1 MKKLLAIM
9 LALIMVLAMVPALA
23 DDPTSGNCGA
33 SGNEAS
39 VTWKL
44 EQNNTDTA
52 NPTYTLTISGNGA
65 MADYNGWRLQ
75 PWKGYAEKIT
85 KFVVEDGVT
94 VIGRSATD
102 GENKIAEYTIG
113 KDVKTINNYGI
124 STYSATTFNLNGNPH
139 FNVVDGVLFSA
150 DGKTIY
156 AYPGGKTEE
165 IEVYNVPSDVT
176 RINGGAF
183 NGAKIKKLIF
193 GGNSIDI
200 GSWGFQDCTAVY
212 MELNGT
218 HLSGSESFRGLSKL
232 KHLKIDGGNI
242 PGQFFC
248 GVHSTGGAST
258 AAIEKISISE
268 LPTISGNNVSGPFF
282 LQYKLTTVDLSQ
294 CSNVG
299 NASAGLFCD
308 TGYTVKSG
316 NTPTGK
322 RISKI
327 TFYFNTADDAESFKS
342 TSTDA
347 YESTNAVFAVLNGGS
362 IPSTEGWYNGK
373 EKYIDGDGLEIEE
386 GQFVL
391 ATPERPGYNF
401 AGWYT
406 NADFS
411 GDAVTTVEEAG
422 STYYAKWTEKP
433 IRFDANGGTG
443 TMPNENYIV
452 RPETNTEPLSYSI
465 IFPECTFTAPDG
477 KEFAGWKITAPNQ
490 LVDNTVYPAGGEKNI
505 GKEEVYL
512 SVTVTAQWKDK
523 PQEQQPS
530 GGGNGGGYW
539 HPTTTPVPVIVIPP
553 KTGDMTVWQSIL
565 HFLGIR

>member
-1 MKKLLAIM
+1 MA
-9 LALIMVLAMVPALA
+9 LAMVPALA

-44 EQNNTDTA
+44 ELNNNDTA
-52 NPTYTLTISGNGA
+52 NPTYTLTISGEGA

-85 KFVVEDGVT
+85 KFVVEDDVT

-124 STYSATTFNLNGNPH
+124 STYSATTFNLNGNPN
-139 FNVVDGVLFSA
+139 FKVVDDVLFSA
-150 DGKTIY
+150 DGTTIY

-248 GVHSTGGAST
+248 GVASTGGAST

-282 LQYKLTTVDLSQ
+282 LQNKLTTVDLSR
-294 CSNVG
+294 CSNVE
-299 NASAGLFCD
+299 NASKD
-308 TGYTVKSG
+308 TFKHT
-316 NTPTGK
+316 
-322 RISKI
+322 RASKI
-327 TFYFNTADDAESFKS
+327 AFYFDKKESADRFKS
-342 TSTDA
+342 TSTNA
-347 YESTNAVFAVLNGGS
+347 YESENAVFAVLNGGS
-362 IPSTEGWYNGK
+362 IPSTEGWYK
-373 EKYIDGDGLEIEE
+373 E
-386 GQFVL
+386 QFAL
-391 ATPERPGYNF
+391 ATPVKEGYRF
-401 AGWYT
+401 EGWYK
-406 NADFS
+406 NADLS
-411 GDAVTTVEEAG
+411 GDPVTTVEEAG
-422 STYYAKWTEKP
+422 GTYYAKWTEKP

-465 IFPECTFTAPDG
+465 RFPACGFTAPDG
-477 KEFAGWKITAPNQ
+477 KEFAGWKITKPDN
-490 LVDNTVYPAGGEKNI
+490 LVDNRVYLAGNERNI
-505 GKEEVYL
+505 GKEPYA

-539 HPTTTPVPVIVIPP
+539 HPTPTPVPVIVIPP

>member
-9 LALIMVLAMVPALA
+9 LALIMALAMVPALA

-44 EQNNTDTA
+44 ELNNNDTA
-52 NPTYTLTISGNGA
+52 NPTYTLTISGEGA

-85 KFVVEDGVT
+85 KFVVEDDVT

-124 STYSATTFNLNGNPH
+124 STYSATTFNLNGNPN
-139 FNVVDGVLFSA
+139 FKVVDDVLFSA
-150 DGKTIY
+150 DGTTIY

-248 GVHSTGGAST
+248 GVASTGGAST

-282 LQYKLTTVDLSQ
+282 LQNKLTTVDLSR
-294 CSNVG
+294 CSNVE
-299 NASAGLFCD
+299 NASKD
-308 TGYTVKSG
+308 TFKHT
-316 NTPTGK
+316 
-322 RISKI
+322 RASKI
-327 TFYFNTADDAESFKS
+327 AFYFDKKESADRFKS
-342 TSTDA
+342 TSTNA
-347 YESTNAVFAVLNGGS
+347 YESENAVFAVLNGGS
-362 IPSTEGWYNGK
+362 IPSTEGWYK
-373 EKYIDGDGLEIEE
+373 E
-386 GQFVL
+386 QFAL
-391 ATPERPGYNF
+391 ATPVKEGYRF
-401 AGWYT
+401 EGWYK
-406 NADFS
+406 NADLS
-411 GDAVTTVEEAG
+411 GDPVTTVEEAG
-422 STYYAKWTEKP
+422 GTYYAKWTEKP

-465 IFPECTFTAPDG
+465 RFPACGFTAPDG
-477 KEFAGWKITAPNQ
+477 KEFAGWKITKPDN
-490 LVDNTVYPAGGEKNI
+490 LVDNRVYLAGNERNI
-505 GKEEVYL
+505 GKEPYA

-539 HPTTTPVPVIVIPP
+539 HPTPTPVPVIVIPP

>member
-1 MKKLLAIM
+1 MKKTLAIM

-23 DDPTSGNCGA
+23 DDPLSGNCGVA
-33 SGNEAS
+33 GNEAS

-124 STYSATTFNLNGNPH
+124 STYSATTFNLNGNPN
-139 FNVVDGVLFSA
+139 FKVVDDVLFSA
-150 DGKTIY
+150 DGTTIY

-200 GSWGFQDCTAVY
+200 GSWGFQGCTAVY

-282 LQYKLTTVDLSQ
+282 LQYKLTTVDLSR
-294 CSNVG
+294 CSNVE
-299 NASAGLFCD
+299 NASKD
-308 TGYTVKSG
+308 TFKHT
-316 NTPTGK
+316 
-322 RISKI
+322 RASKI
-327 TFYFNTADDAESFKS
+327 AFYFDKKESADSFKS
-342 TSTDA
+342 TSTNA
-347 YESTNAVFAVLNGGS
+347 YESENAVFAVLNGGS
-362 IPSTEGWYNGK
+362 IPSTEGWYK
-373 EKYIDGDGLEIEE
+373 E
-386 GQFVL
+386 QFAL
-391 ATPERPGYNF
+391 ATPVKEGYRF
-401 AGWYT
+401 EGWYEDEAFDG
-406 NADFS
+406 NS
-411 GDAVTTVEEAG
+411 VTTAEAG

-433 IRFDANGGTG
+433 IKFEANGGTG
-443 TMPNENYIV
+443 TMPNADYIENPPITDT
-452 RPETNTEPLSYSI
+452 PSYSI
-465 IFPECTFTAPDG
+465 IFPECTFTAPVG

-490 LVDNTVYPAGGEKNI
+490 LVDNRVYLAGNEKNI
-505 GKEEVYL
+505 GKEAYAN
-512 SVTVTAQWKDK
+512 VTVTAQWKDK

-530 GGGNGGGYW
+530 GGGNGGGYYY
-539 HPTTTPVPVIVIPP
+539 PTTTPVPVIVIPP